1 MRRSPAVRAARDVL
15 EKHLPPKPKPKATN
29 QSSTV
34 DDESIEDSLLDSIA
48 QDHVIDAFTTAENAS
63 RARTAVVFGATYLIV
78 GVGFFGVW
86 CSSLWSTLGGLDFWA
101 RSKLHGELYV
111 ANAATNATTTRVMSI
126 VNAFTAIGFA
136 CGAYACALLRG
147 GRDEAA
153 TTTANAAVA
162 VGACASVLWR
172 FVVRR
177 VGVESRA
184 WVIPVLGVAVVRY
197 VVGAHVDH
205 GRGITRLKASKYAHK
220 TL

>member
-1 MRRSPAVRAARDVL
+1 MRRSSGVRAARDVL
-15 EKHLPPKPKPKATN
+15 EKHLPRETRQSEGATD
-29 QSSTV
+29 SM
-34 DDESIEDSLLDSIA
+34 EDSILDSIA
-48 QDHVIDAFTTAENAS
+48 QDDVIRAFTTAEDAA
-63 RARTAVVFGATYLIV
+63 RARTAVVLGGTYLIV

-111 ANAATNATTTRVMSI
+111 ANAAENAATMRAMTV
-126 VNAFTAIGFA
+126 VNAMTAIGYA
-136 CGAYACALLRG
+136 CGASACALLRG
-147 GRDEAA
+147 GRDNAA

-162 VGACASVLWR
+162 AGVCASVLWR
-172 FVVRR
+172 VAVRR

-184 WVIPVLGVAVVRY
+184 WVIPILGVAVVRY

-205 GRGITRLKASKYAHK
+205 GRGISRLKASKYAHK

>member
-15 EKHLPPKPKPKATN
+15 EKHLPLKAKATN
-29 QSSTV
+29 QSSKV
-34 DDESIEDSLLDSIA
+34 DADEPIEDSLLDSIA
-48 QDHVIDAFTTAENAS
+48 QDDVIDAFTTAENAS

-101 RSKLHGELYV
+101 RSKLHSELYV
-111 ANAATNATTTRVMSI
+111 ANAETNAATMRVMSM
-126 VNAFTAIGFA
+126 VNALTAIGYA

-153 TTTANAAVA
+153 TTAANAAVA
-162 VGACASVLWR
+162 LGACASVLWR
-172 FVVRR
+172 VAVRR

-205 GRGITRLKASKYAHK
+205 GRGISRLKASKYAHK